1 MPSSSLLNKK
11 RKTHTRDT
19 LLITLIYWRRQ
30 AQSSISCVWHFFLLS
45 LHKIKNIHFYIFIG
59 IFGRARLLCNAVSL
73 FTHIS
78 LSQFETVSESESTEK
93 FTSYWV
99 SEHWYFYTSC
109 NRYASFTKPFEI
121 KIHIKRLK
129 LRNSLSFTWQTN
141 SFSSISINNEDIS
154 YRIDCLT
161 RLLVG
166 WLLLRT
172 ILKYFTL
179 LPPPPPS

>member
-1 MPSSSLLNKK
+1 MTKAG
-11 RKTHTRDT
+11 T
-19 LLITLIYWRRQ
+19 
-30 AQSSISCVWHFFLLS
+30 VEHFVRLTFFPPRS

-59 IFGRARLLCNAVSL
+59 IFGRARLLCNTVSL

-179 LPPPPPS
+179 LPPP